1 MADTSGQADI
11 RGLQI
16 AKAVKGFAEKA
27 FVVKNYVQVNT
38 TGDREVR
45 WYREGVSFNNLLD
58 SQDTSGIT
66 ASRIANAADGAKPV
80 VAEQS
85 WTRLTSYV
93 QKYFVESPL
102 LSEEDLKD
110 ADIGLF
116 ARNLRGLVRAVANQV
131 DAKIYDVLTESQSP
145 SDILSTA
152 AAGTGWDDTTNGDP
166 VGDLMTAR
174 QKISAQ
180 NYDLTGAVAMM
191 NSIEYKH
198 LVNFLIRKG
207 AQFPDTGD
215 SSVMNGEVGKVAG
228 LRVVVTET
236 AVTDSVAVF
245 LPNASATWMSF
256 SGMEHHVID
265 DPGIGRTIRV
275 LERGVCLL
283 TDPKSVHLTTDTI
296 T

>member
-1 MADTSGQADI
+1 MADQSGQAEI
-11 RGLQI
+11 RGLNVE
-16 AKAVKGFAEKA
+16 KAVKGFAEQA
-27 FVVKNYVQVNT
+27 FVVKNYVQVVT
-38 TGDREVR
+38 TGSREVR
-45 WYREGVSFNNLLD
+45 WYREGVSFDNLLD

-66 ASRIANAADGAKPV
+66 ASRIANAADGALPV

-85 WTRLTSYV
+85 WTRQTSYV

-102 LSEEDLKD
+102 LSDEDLKD

-131 DAKIYDVLTESQSP
+131 DKNIYDTLTESQSP

-152 AAGTGWDDTTNGDP
+152 AAGTGWDDLTSGDP
-166 VGDLMTAR
+166 ISDLMTAR

-180 NYDLTGAVAMM
+180 HYDLTGAVVMM

-207 AQFPDTGD
+207 AQFPNTGD
-215 SSVMNGEVGKVAG
+215 KSVMNGEVGSVAG
-228 LRVVVTET
+228 LRVVVTEA
-236 AVTDSVAVF
+236 AVTDSVVTF

-256 SGMEHHVID
+256 SGMEQHMVD
-265 DPGIGRTIRV
+265 DPGIGKKIRV
-275 LERGVCLL
+275 VERGVCLL
-283 TDPKSVHLTTDTI
+283 TDPKSVHLTTDTM